1 MSAKLS
7 GAGRRAYIP
16 NPGRQDTA
24 AKTEFVTSMIERA
37 RRAWSGCCRGVKFA
51 GGPGRRQG
59 VAPQARREAGAGGR
73 LKLEGPKSMTDQHF
87 FNLDDMSQGIKRQ
100 LAEGLETRIFPGENL
115 MLSVLRIGP
124 NKSGEIHEHPQEQW
138 GVMLEGSGTRIQDG
152 VEHAVGAGDFWQT
165 PGNVPHGFKAGP
177 EGAVV
182 LDIFS
187 PPREEYRR
195 AGSGFR

>member
-1 MSAKLS
+1 MVNPTRARNGRASHKLS
-7 GAGRRAYIP
+7 LRVKAP
-16 NPGRQDTA
+16 NA
-24 AKTEFVTSMIERA
+24 AAMTKLTI
-37 RRAWSGCCRGVKFA
+37 RGDIMVSPIA
-51 GGPGRRQG
+51 LPR
-59 VAPQARREAGAGGR
+59 
-73 LKLEGPKSMTDQHF
+73 
-87 FNLDDMSQGIKRQ
+87 
-100 LAEGLETRIFPGENL
+100 
-115 MLSVLRIGP
+115 LRIGP

-152 VEHAVGAGDFWQT
+152 VEHAVQAGDFWQT